1 MSLPLI
7 VLFLIAGGLAA
18 YMFFDLFKDIPKSKE
33 VLPPLESDY
42 LLAAL
47 FGPPAS
53 QIMAGRALKAEE
65 AEFRVA
71 QAEWR
76 QRFPGTALKYDIERQ
91 QDGISITVRLAA
103 DADAAINV
111 ALPARTTRADVLRA
125 GMAEVARRWHL

>member
-33 VLPPLESDY
+33 VLPPLEADY
-42 LLAAL
+42 LLAL
-47 FGPPAS
+47 LLRGPVQQSAAW
-53 QIMAGRALKAEE
+53 MWLKAEE
-65 AEFRVA
+65 AEFKVA
-71 QAEWR
+71 QAEWQ

-103 DADAAINV
+103 DADASINV
-111 ALPARTTRADVLRA
+111 AFPARTTRADVLRA